1 MKILAIGDF
10 HGEFPK
16 KFERII
22 TREKIDLVISNG
34 DYFPFHYRKLWF
46 KHCYGQETE
55 LWEVIGKEKY
65 KKLVLKDLK
74 DGEKALKK
82 LNALPIP
89 VFTVIGNID
98 FTRTCDVADIEIPP
112 NSVTLQS
119 GISNRHFRAKGDTIN
134 GNAYIKIKKKHYWNW
149 DEQDFFTPIIKKY
162 KNIKRF
168 DYSFFKFGEYVF
180 IGAYGSSFP
189 GRVKSKA
196 FKKHRKILDNLFRK
210 FRQENKEKKVIF
222 VSHNVPFNTR
232 LDLIG
237 NKAHSDVKG
246 KHYGSKL
253 VRRIINKY
261 QPILHFGGHIHESTG
276 MQNIGKTL
284 CINPGSAH
292 EGKGAV
298 IELDES
304 TKGKV
309 RVKFINTR

>member
-10 HGEFPK
+10 HGEFPRE
-16 KFERII
+16 FEKII
-22 TREKIDLVISNG
+22 DREKIDLVVSNG

-46 KHCYGQETE
+46 EHCYLKETE
-55 LWEVIGKEKY
+55 LWEVIGKEEY
-65 KKLVLKDLK
+65 KKLVLKDLR
-74 DGEKALKK
+74 DGEKALRK
-82 LNALPIP
+82 LNALKVP

-98 FTRTCDVADIEIPP
+98 YTRSIDVMDYKK
-112 NSVTLQS
+112 N
-119 GISNRHFRAKGDTIN
+119 
-134 GNAYIKIKKKHYWNW
+134 KKHYWSW
-149 DEQDFFTPIIKKY
+149 DDQDFFSPIIKKY
-162 KNIKRF
+162 NNIKRF
-168 DYSFFKFGEYVF
+168 DYSYFKFGEYVF

-189 GRVKSKA
+189 GKPKSKTY
-196 FKKHRKILDNLFRK
+196 KKHRKILDKLFRK
-210 FRQENKEKKVIF
+210 FRKENKEKKVIF

-237 NKAHSDVKG
+237 DKADSKVRG

-276 MQNIGKTL
+276 MQNVGKTL

-292 EGKGAV
+292 EGKGAI

-304 TKGKV
+304 GKGKV
-309 RVKFINTR
+309 RVKFIK